1 MKHFLLAFFL
11 SLPAAA
17 QMKPAY
23 FYQSIDV
30 SAYPGASFTFEMQV
44 YGEREDEESRT
55 ALTVIEYAGN
65 RSVGSAQGGVT
76 MDHFRE
82 NEWNR
87 LSLSGTINK
96 RCTRL
101 EVGAV
106 FDGRAVFYYDDIVLK
121 VQDKSGTHVLP
132 LENTGFEGPDLKP
145 WQLGNTPKGTQV
157 SVTNLQA
164 ATGKQSLMADGMT
177 DSPSG
182 QLADVNGVKIYYEI
196 SGEGEPVLLL
206 HGALESHGRFR
217 NQINAW
223 SKFRKVIAVDT
234 RGHGNSTLDD
244 TRLTYE
250 LYARDMDALLAQLK
264 TGPVDIVGWSDGGI
278 TGILMARDYP
288 DKVKSVVAMGANLF
302 NDGTAIA
309 GWLNDTLRT
318 RLVQL
323 EKTNPNGLEA
333 RVDRCML
340 EEPKIDPAS
349 LAKIHCPVFVIA
361 GEHDV
366 ILEPHTRLIAA
377 SIPGAQLLILKGQT
391 HEAPVEAPDL
401 FNQAVEGFWKKK

>member
-1 MKHFLLAFFL
+1 MKHFLLASFL

-96 RCTRL
+96 GCTRL

-106 FDGRAVFYYDDIVLK
+106 YSGRAVFYYDDIVLK
-121 VQDKSGTHVLP
+121 VRDKSGTHVLP
-132 LENTGFEGPDLKP
+132 LENTGFESPDIKP
-145 WQLGNTPKGTQV
+145 WQLGNTPKGTRV

-182 QLADVNGVKIYYEI
+182 QFADIHGVKIYYEI
-196 SGEGEPVLLL
+196 SGEGAPVLLL
-206 HGALESHGRFR
+206 HGALENHHRF
-217 NQINAW
+217 QHQVTAW
-223 SKFRKVIAVDT
+223 TKNRKVIAVDT
-234 RGHGNSTLDD
+234 RGHGKSTLD
-244 TRLTYE
+244 TTTLTYE
-250 LYARDMDALLAQLK
+250 LYAKDMNALLDQLQ
-264 TGPVDIVGWSDGGI
+264 TGPADIVGWSDGGI

-288 DKVKSVVAMGANLF
+288 GKVKSVVAMGANLS
-302 NDGTAIA
+302 NDGIVDS
-309 GWLNDTLRT
+309 LNEEMRT
-318 RLVQL
+318 RLKQL
-323 EKTNPNGLEA
+323 EKTDPNGLEA
-333 RVDRCML
+333 RVNRCML
-340 EEPKIDPAS
+340 TEPNIDPTS
-349 LAKIHCPVFVIA
+349 LSKIHCPVLVIA
-361 GEHDV
+361 GEKDV
-366 ILEPHTRLIAA
+366 IVESHTRLIAA
-377 SIPGAQLLILKGQT
+377 SIPGSRLLILKGQT
-391 HEAPVEAPDL
+391 HDAPIEAPYL
-401 FNQAVEGFWKKK
+401 FNKAVEDFWKQK